1 VVPVPTWLSVQ
12 LVELKP
18 PGAAPFEKLAEP
30 CGHDLLP
37 VSVSDTVAVQVEPW
51 LIATEDGEQ
60 ATDADVVRF
69 VTVNEKPV
77 AVLLFAW
84 MLSLAV

>member
-1 VVPVPTWLSVQ
+1 MPTWLSVQ
-12 LVELKP
+12 LVELKL
-18 PGAAPFEKLAEP
+18 PGAAPFEKLTEP

-51 LIATEDGEQ
+51 LIATEAGVQLTLVE
-60 ATDADVVRF
+60 VVRF
-69 VTVNEKPV
+69 VTPSAKPV
-77 AVLLFAW
+77 AVLLSAW